1 MAGPPLCM
9 RVWGEGPGSNEVLY
23 GTQTGRVGLVRV
35 AADEPHYCWDM
46 LNERKSDSLEFLSPH
61 SF

>member
-1 MAGPPLCM
+1 M